1 MSNWINNLRNWQ
13 RILIAAFFGN
23 LGAALWILPF
33 WMPGKEMVKPTG
45 AETEWTNIHWLFLLF
60 GTIAIAISLKL
71 TRIDKL
77 FNLAIGLLSKLKGN
91 QKGAQK

>member
-23 LGAALWILPF
+23 LGAILWILPF
-33 WMPGKEMVKPTG
+33 WMPGKEMVLPTG
-45 AETEWTNIHWLFLLF
+45 IETEWTQTHWIFILF

-77 FNLAIGLLSKLKGN
+77 FNLGMGFLAKFKGN
-91 QKGAQK
+91 QKGPQK